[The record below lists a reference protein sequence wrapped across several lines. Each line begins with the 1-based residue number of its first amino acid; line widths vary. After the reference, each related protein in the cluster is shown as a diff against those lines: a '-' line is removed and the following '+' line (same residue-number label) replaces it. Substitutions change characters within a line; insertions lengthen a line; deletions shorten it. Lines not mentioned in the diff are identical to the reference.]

1 LAGLA
6 WQDWIGLEW
15 LGLIWSAGYA
25 VPAFKELTMTE
36 VPQTETTPEEVA
48 RPLTQLEIFFIKLGG
63 ITAAAIV
70 FLVCSVLFLQSMI
83 ESKIDD
89 LSFLKGGHVFWET
102 VEKKVDA
109 LANGNDIPPERKA
122 KIVASIK
129 KIADRY
135 RPYFEA
141 AAGSPPHN

>member
-1 LAGLA
+1 
-6 WQDWIGLEW
+6 
-15 LGLIWSAGYA
+15 
-25 VPAFKELTMTE
+25 MTE
-36 VPQTETTPEEVA
+36 ETETTPGEVS

-70 FLVCSVLFLQSMI
+70 FLVCSVLFLQSLI
-83 ESKIDD
+83 ESKIEDMP
-89 LSFLKGGHVFWET
+89 FLKGGHVFWEA

-109 LANGNDIPPERKA
+109 LANGTDIPPERKA
-122 KIVASIK
+122 RIVASIR

-135 RPYFEA
+135 RPYFDA

>member
-1 LAGLA
+1 
-6 WQDWIGLEW
+6 
-15 LGLIWSAGYA
+15 
-25 VPAFKELTMTE
+25 VPVFKELTMTE
-36 VPQTETTPEEVA
+36 VPETGTAPEEDS
-48 RPLTQLEIFFIKLGG
+48 RPLTPLEIFFVKLGG
-63 ITAAAIV
+63 ITTAAIV
-70 FLVCSVLFLQSMI
+70 FLVCSVLFLQSLI

-109 LANGNDIPPERKA
+109 FANGNDIPPERKA
-122 KIVASIK
+122 KIIASIK

-141 AAGSPPHN
+141 AAGSSPQN

>member
-1 LAGLA
+1 MA
-6 WQDWIGLEW
+6 WLDLVSR
-15 LGLIWSAGYA
+15 LRCA
-25 VPAFKELTMTE
+25 AFKELTMTE
-36 VPQTETTPEEVA
+36 ATETTPEEVS
-48 RPLTQLEIFFIKLGG
+48 RPFTQLEIFFIKLGG

-70 FLVCSVLFLQSMI
+70 FLVCSVLFLQSLI
-83 ESKIDD
+83 ESKIEDMP
-89 LSFLKGGHVFWET
+89 FLKGGHVFWEA

-122 KIVASIK
+122 RIVASIK

-135 RPYFEA
+135 RPYFDA